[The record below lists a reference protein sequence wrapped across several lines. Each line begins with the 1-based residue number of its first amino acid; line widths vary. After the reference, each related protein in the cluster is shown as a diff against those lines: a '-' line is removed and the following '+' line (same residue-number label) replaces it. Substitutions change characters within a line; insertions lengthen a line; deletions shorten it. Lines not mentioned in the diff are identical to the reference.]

1 MAMDALFTAVTGMEA
16 NQQMLDVVG
25 NNLANENTTGF
36 QAQTVNFS
44 DLLYQT
50 LNQGTGPTAN
60 LGGTNPVQTG
70 TGVQVESVS
79 TNTQQGTLQTT
90 GNNLDMALQG
100 NGYFVVNDGAQ
111 SYYTRDG
118 AFGINADGY
127 LIDPATGDLVQRTGT
142 VGEGGPNSPVFQAS
156 GNSNI
161 LLPTNGEIPGT
172 ATSSIALQGNLS
184 ASASGPVAEV
194 LTSANAFT
202 VAGGGAAVLTT
213 KLNSLSDNVAQY
225 VNGDSITLQG
235 VDGLGNSVNVSV
247 PVTANT
253 TMGDVINAINTN
265 FQGVTA
271 SLSAS
276 GNIVVQ
282 SNTTGTSNLNVSIT
296 DAANNTGSSNWA
308 GHALSVTTPG
318 AAGTTVNT
326 SIQVYDAQGNAHTL
340 NLTFQKQSNNSWNL
354 TAGLNPGDG
363 TVVNGT
369 ISNITFN
376 QDGSFSQVNGT
387 NDAISLQFNGA
398 SSPQQIAFTFGTAGG
413 FNGLTQLGGT
423 SSAVATGQNGFQP
436 GTLSSLTIGQDGTIS
451 GVFTNGQTL
460 AIAQLAVASFA
471 NPSGLD
477 RVGSNYYATSANSG
491 VALIGAGQT
500 GGRGAVEQGEL
511 ESSNVDVSTEFTNL
525 IIAQRGF
532 EVNAHVLTAGDQIL
546 QDLINVI
553 H

>member
-1 MAMDALFTAVTGMEA
+1 
-16 NQQMLDVVG
+16 
-25 NNLANENTTGF
+25 
-36 QAQTVNFS
+36 
-44 DLLYQT
+44 
-50 LNQGTGPTAN
+50 
-60 LGGTNPVQTG
+60 
-70 TGVQVESVS
+70 
-79 TNTQQGTLQTT
+79 
-90 GNNLDMALQG
+90 
-100 NGYFVVNDGAQ
+100 
-111 SYYTRDG
+111 
-118 AFGINADGY
+118 
-127 LIDPATGDLVQRTGT
+127 
-142 VGEGGPNSPVFQAS
+142 
-156 GNSNI
+156 
-161 LLPTNGEIPGT
+161 
-172 ATSSIALQGNLS
+172 
-184 ASASGPVAEV
+184 
-194 LTSANAFT
+194 
-202 VAGGGAAVLTT
+202 
-213 KLNSLSDNVAQY
+213 
-225 VNGDSITLQG
+225 
-235 VDGLGNSVNVSV
+235 
-247 PVTANT
+247 
-253 TMGDVINAINTN
+253 MGDVINAINTN

-477 RVGSNYYATSANSG
+477 RVGSTYYATSANSG